1 MTANEIYRSVLALM
15 FMDDNDAAEYQK
27 NFLVQLNMKLEE
39 CFETNNSVRIAKGKE
54 AMEEPPMIESLEE
67 EVPYEFEL
75 TRSVIPLGIAGD
87 LYVDDDETG
96 ISSAIWHGRHRGCG
110 RGFARRRCSYGE
122 DFTKA
127 GALY

>member
-15 FMDDNDAAEYQK
+15 FMDDNDASEYQK

-96 ISSAIWHGRHRGCG
+96 ISNDYRERYLAWKASRVR
-110 RGFARRRCSYGE
+110 ARFCPAE
-122 DFTKA
+122 V
-127 GALY
+127 

>member
-54 AMEEPPMIESLEE
+54 AMEEP
-67 EVPYEFEL
+67 

-96 ISSAIWHGRHRGCG
+96 ISNDYRERYLAWKASRVR
-110 RGFARRRCSYGE
+110 ARFCPAE
-122 DFTKA
+122 V
-127 GALY
+127 

>member
-1 MTANEIYRSVLALM
+1 MTASEIYRSVLALM
-15 FMDDNDAAEYQK
+15 FMDDNDAEEYEK

-39 CFETNNSVRIAKGKE
+39 CFEANNSIRLAKGKT
-54 AMEEPPMIESLEE
+54 ALEEPPMIGVLTE

-96 ISSAIWHGRHRGCG
+96 ISNDYRERYIAWRM
-110 RGFARRRCSYGE
+110 ARTRARFCPVE
-122 DFTKA
+122 VE
-127 GALY
+127 